1 MVRLAQGRLLKE
13 RKQKYPQ
20 RPRSLQLAVGGQ
32 RFSGFEACDAY
43 YWKVVCSSGSSA
55 EASCMRQ
62 VWAVLIAV
70 AASAAFAAAPVAVLD
85 LPGGGVLPGTLL
97 PATADAGGDR
107 ETLAWRSPAFA
118 GPLEFHLDEIAGVR
132 FTSSPVEQPPAAFR
146 FILSGGDLL
155 DGAIEAIDSDHVTLT
170 PRGTDRPVRVR
181 RDVIEGV
188 SRIGSRIAGS
198 YVGPGGL
205 AGWRHEPEGV
215 WRSEAGHIV
224 AARPGTALIDVV
236 APTRAIYDI
245 VISWRHRPELRLSA
259 AATERPGDEGY
270 WVELLRLQDG
280 TPEAAIIR
288 REQELAAVEPLGAGD
303 AATRSLRVVMFVDQ
317 EKGRLAAY
325 TVDRGVA
332 GSVSEVVVPPAN
344 REPSG
349 RFRISLGTGDVSLES
364 LRVGPWTTDEPVL
377 DVRRATSVV
386 CGDGRTIDGEIASYD
401 KASGEVLV
409 RAAAGDVRIG
419 LDEIEEIVLPRP
431 DRDQAVANSA
441 PATLR
446 LVQASGGTIAGRLA
460 SVDERSLRLRVAGI
474 DDEVA
479 VPLDDVLSLTSLVAL
494 PSPRELPGRVGTLIA
509 GEASLKGC
517 LVEGRDLG
525 AEIAWLPQGAVEP
538 AALAVP
544 GDGVDAIVEYVPR
557 PSREPIGEA
566 QVEIGGIG
574 GMVNQDALGF
584 FVVTM
589 LSEDGAAAQDG
600 RLQPG
605 DRLLAIK
612 PRPEGGF
619 VPTKGHDV
627 QTVMNLMRGRV
638 GSQVV
643 MRVAAADG
651 EPRDIDLRRGLI
663 YVAGREILD
672 QALATHT
679 RLASPAVLNLE
690 DSVKYPSLAILRSG
704 DVVPCAVDGMD
715 AKGMRIRTPV
725 ADGGANDEIVV
736 SESLVQAVELDPSVP
751 ARDIEKPQFDRLR
764 MLPRSQRVTPP
775 THMVRLR
782 DGDYLRGRLESL
794 DDATL
799 VLDVRGEVK
808 RLPRNAVARVIWL
821 HPEEESAD
829 APPRDALPIPAGL
842 LVQGVAEGRRVTL
855 VAEGLAEGAIRGTS
869 LALGPGRIDLKGVDR
884 LLLGRAIDG
893 EADQLPY
900 RQWKL
905 RPAPE
910 PKALREAAA
919 AK

>member
-1 MVRLAQGRLLKE
+1 M
-13 RKQKYPQ
+13 
-20 RPRSLQLAVGGQ
+20 
-32 RFSGFEACDAY
+32 
-43 YWKVVCSSGSSA
+43 
-55 EASCMRQ
+55 
-62 VWAVLIAV
+62 
-70 AASAAFAAAPVAVLD
+70 
-85 LPGGGVLPGTLL
+85 
-97 PATADAGGDR
+97 
-107 ETLAWRSPAFA
+107 
-118 GPLEFHLDEIAGVR
+118 
-132 FTSSPVEQPPAAFR
+132 
-146 FILSGGDLL
+146 
-155 DGAIEAIDSDHVTLT
+155 
-170 PRGTDRPVRVR
+170 
-181 RDVIEGV
+181 
-188 SRIGSRIAGS
+188 
-198 YVGPGGL
+198 
-205 AGWRHEPEGV
+205 
-215 WRSEAGHIV
+215 
-224 AARPGTALIDVV
+224 
-236 APTRAIYDI
+236 
-245 VISWRHRPELRLSA
+245 
-259 AATERPGDEGY
+259 
-270 WVELLRLQDG
+270 LQDG

-288 REQELAAVEPLGAGD
+288 REQELAAVEPLLAGD

-317 EKGRLAAY
+317 EKGRVAAY

-332 GSVSEVVVPPAN
+332 GAISEVAVPPSS

-386 CGDGRTIDGEIASYD
+386 CGDGRTVDGEIVSYD
-401 KASGEVLV
+401 KASGGVLV

-431 DRDQAVANSA
+431 DRDQAVGTSA

-446 LVQASGGTIAGRLA
+446 AVQASGGTIAGRLA
-460 SVDERSLRLRVAGI
+460 AVDERSLRLRVAGI

-479 VPLDDVLSLTSLVAL
+479 IPLDDVLSLTSLVAR

-517 LVEGRDLG
+517 LVDGRDLG
-525 AEIAWLPQGAVEP
+525 AAVAWLPQGAVEP
-538 AALAVP
+538 ATLAVS
-544 GDGVDAIVEYVPR
+544 GDAIDAVVEYVPR
-557 PSREPIGEA
+557 VSREPVGDA

-643 MRVAAADG
+643 LRVAAADG

-663 YVAGREILD
+663 YVAGRDILD

-679 RLASPAVLNLE
+679 RLASLAVLKPE
-690 DSVKYPSLAILRSG
+690 DSATYPSLAILRSG

-725 ADGGANDEIVV
+725 ADGGANDDIMV

-751 ARDIEKPQFDRLR
+751 ARGIEKPRLDRLL
-764 MLPRSQRVTPP
+764 MLPRSQRVAPP

-794 DDATL
+794 DDTTL
-799 VLDVRGEVK
+799 VLDVRGELK
-808 RLPRNAVARVIWL
+808 RLPRTAVARVIWL
-821 HPEEESAD
+821 HPEEDSAD

>member
-1 MVRLAQGRLLKE
+1 
-13 RKQKYPQ
+13 
-20 RPRSLQLAVGGQ
+20 
-32 RFSGFEACDAY
+32 
-43 YWKVVCSSGSSA
+43 
-55 EASCMRQ
+55 MRH
-62 VWAVLIAV
+62 VWAVLISV
-70 AASAAFAAAPVAVLD
+70 AGFSAIAAAAEAVLD

-97 PATADAGGDR
+97 PATAGEGGDR
-107 ETLAWRSPAFA
+107 ETLPWRSPAFA

-132 FTSSPVEQPPAAFR
+132 FPSPRAEPAAAAFR

-155 DGAIEAIDSDHVTLT
+155 DGAIEVIDSGHVTVT

-205 AGWRHEPEGV
+205 AGWLHEPDGV

-224 AARPGTALIDVV
+224 ATRPGTALIDVV
-236 APTRAIYDI
+236 APTRAVYDI
-245 VISWRHRPELRLSA
+245 TVSWRRRPELRLSA

-288 REQELAAVEPLGAGD
+288 REQELAAVEPLLAGD

-317 EKGRLAAY
+317 EQGRLAAY

-332 GSVSEVVVPPAN
+332 GPVSEVVVPPPAT
-344 REPSG
+344 RALSG
-349 RFRISLGTGDVSLES
+349 RFRISLGIGDVSLES

-377 DVRRATSVV
+377 DVRRAASVV
-386 CGDGRTIDGEIASYD
+386 GKDGLSVDGEIVSFD
-401 KASGEVLV
+401 KASGEVVV
-409 RAAAGDVRIG
+409 RGDSRDTRVR
-419 LDEIEEIVLPRP
+419 LDEIEEIVLPG
-431 DRDQAVANSA
+431 VADNPIADALPS
-441 PATLR
+441 TVR
-446 LVQASGGTIAGRLA
+446 VVQASGGTIAGRLA
-460 SVDERSLRLRVAGI
+460 AVEERFLRLHVTGI

-479 VPLDDVLSLTSLVAL
+479 IPLDDVLSLTSLVAR
-494 PSPRELPGRVGTLIA
+494 PTPRELPGRVGTLIN

-517 LVEGRDLG
+517 LVDGRDRG
-525 AEIAWLPQGAVEP
+525 AAVAWLPRGAVEP
-538 AALAVP
+538 AALTVP
-544 GDGVDAIVEYVPR
+544 DDGVDAVVEYVPR
-557 PSREPIGEA
+557 ESREPVGDA

-574 GMVNQDALGF
+574 GMVNQDAQGF

-605 DRLLAIK
+605 DRLLAIR

-643 MRVAAADG
+643 LRVAAAGG
-651 EPRDIDLRRGLI
+651 EPREIDLRRGLI

-679 RLASPAVLNLE
+679 RLAAPPLVKLE
-690 DSVKYPSLAILRSG
+690 DSATYPSLAVLRSG
-704 DVVPCAVDGMD
+704 DIVPCAVDVVDG
-715 AKGMRIRTPV
+715 KSMRLRTPV
-725 ADGGANDEIVV
+725 SDGGDTDEVV
-736 SESLVQAVELDPSVP
+736 VPESLVQAVELDPSVP
-751 ARDIEKPQFDRLR
+751 ARGIEKPRLDRLL
-764 MLPRSQRVTPP
+764 MLPRSQRVAPP

-794 DDATL
+794 DDTTL
-799 VLDVRGEVK
+799 VLDVRGEIK
-808 RLPRNAVARVIWL
+808 RLPRSEVARVIWL

-829 APPRDALPIPAGL
+829 VPEADAPPAPAGL

-855 VAEGLAEGAIRGTS
+855 VAEGLADGAIRGTS
-869 LALGPGRIDLKGVDR
+869 PALGPGRIDLKGIDR
-884 LLLGRAIDG
+884 LLIGRAIDG

-910 PKALREAAA
+910 PKALREASAG
-919 AK
+919 K

>member
-1 MVRLAQGRLLKE
+1 
-13 RKQKYPQ
+13 
-20 RPRSLQLAVGGQ
+20 
-32 RFSGFEACDAY
+32 
-43 YWKVVCSSGSSA
+43 
-55 EASCMRQ
+55 
-62 VWAVLIAV
+62 
-70 AASAAFAAAPVAVLD
+70 
-85 LPGGGVLPGTLL
+85 
-97 PATADAGGDR
+97 
-107 ETLAWRSPAFA
+107 
-118 GPLEFHLDEIAGVR
+118 
-132 FTSSPVEQPPAAFR
+132 
-146 FILSGGDLL
+146 
-155 DGAIEAIDSDHVTLT
+155 
-170 PRGTDRPVRVR
+170 
-181 RDVIEGV
+181 
-188 SRIGSRIAGS
+188 
-198 YVGPGGL
+198 
-205 AGWRHEPEGV
+205 
-215 WRSEAGHIV
+215 
-224 AARPGTALIDVV
+224 
-236 APTRAIYDI
+236 
-245 VISWRHRPELRLSA
+245 
-259 AATERPGDEGY
+259 
-270 WVELLRLQDG
+270 
-280 TPEAAIIR
+280 
-288 REQELAAVEPLGAGD
+288 
-303 AATRSLRVVMFVDQ
+303 
-317 EKGRLAAY
+317 
-325 TVDRGVA
+325 
-332 GSVSEVVVPPAN
+332 
-344 REPSG
+344 
-349 RFRISLGTGDVSLES
+349 
-364 LRVGPWTTDEPVL
+364 
-377 DVRRATSVV
+377 
-386 CGDGRTIDGEIASYD
+386 
-401 KASGEVLV
+401 
-409 RAAAGDVRIG
+409 
-419 LDEIEEIVLPRP
+419 
-431 DRDQAVANSA
+431 
-441 PATLR
+441 
-446 LVQASGGTIAGRLA
+446 
-460 SVDERSLRLRVAGI
+460 
-474 DDEVA
+474 
-479 VPLDDVLSLTSLVAL
+479 
-494 PSPRELPGRVGTLIA
+494 LIA

-525 AEIAWLPQGAVEP
+525 AAIAWLPQGAVEP

-589 LSEDGAAAQDG
+589 LSEDGAAAHDG

-643 MRVAAADG
+643 LRVAAADG

-679 RLASPAVLNLE
+679 RLASLAVLKPE
-690 DSVKYPSLAILRSG
+690 DSATYPSLAILRSG

-821 HPEEESAD
+821 HPEEESSD
-829 APPRDALPIPAGL
+829 APPRDAPPIPAGL

>member
-1 MVRLAQGRLLKE
+1 
-13 RKQKYPQ
+13 
-20 RPRSLQLAVGGQ
+20 
-32 RFSGFEACDAY
+32 
-43 YWKVVCSSGSSA
+43 
-55 EASCMRQ
+55 
-62 VWAVLIAV
+62 
-70 AASAAFAAAPVAVLD
+70 
-85 LPGGGVLPGTLL
+85 
-97 PATADAGGDR
+97 
-107 ETLAWRSPAFA
+107 
-118 GPLEFHLDEIAGVR
+118 
-132 FTSSPVEQPPAAFR
+132 
-146 FILSGGDLL
+146 
-155 DGAIEAIDSDHVTLT
+155 
-170 PRGTDRPVRVR
+170 
-181 RDVIEGV
+181 
-188 SRIGSRIAGS
+188 
-198 YVGPGGL
+198 
-205 AGWRHEPEGV
+205 
-215 WRSEAGHIV
+215 
-224 AARPGTALIDVV
+224 
-236 APTRAIYDI
+236 
-245 VISWRHRPELRLSA
+245 
-259 AATERPGDEGY
+259 
-270 WVELLRLQDG
+270 
-280 TPEAAIIR
+280 
-288 REQELAAVEPLGAGD
+288 
-303 AATRSLRVVMFVDQ
+303 
-317 EKGRLAAY
+317 
-325 TVDRGVA
+325 
-332 GSVSEVVVPPAN
+332 
-344 REPSG
+344 
-349 RFRISLGTGDVSLES
+349 
-364 LRVGPWTTDEPVL
+364 
-377 DVRRATSVV
+377 
-386 CGDGRTIDGEIASYD
+386 
-401 KASGEVLV
+401 
-409 RAAAGDVRIG
+409 
-419 LDEIEEIVLPRP
+419 
-431 DRDQAVANSA
+431 
-441 PATLR
+441 
-446 LVQASGGTIAGRLA
+446 
-460 SVDERSLRLRVAGI
+460 
-474 DDEVA
+474 
-479 VPLDDVLSLTSLVAL
+479 
-494 PSPRELPGRVGTLIA
+494 
-509 GEASLKGC
+509 
-517 LVEGRDLG
+517 
-525 AEIAWLPQGAVEP
+525 
-538 AALAVP
+538 
-544 GDGVDAIVEYVPR
+544 
-557 PSREPIGEA
+557 
-566 QVEIGGIG
+566 VEIGGIG

-643 MRVAAADG
+643 LRVAAADG

-663 YVAGREILD
+663 YVAGRDILD

-679 RLASPAVLNLE
+679 RLASPAVVKPE
-690 DSVKYPSLAILRSG
+690 DSVNYPSLAILRSG

-794 DDATL
+794 DDTTL
-799 VLDVRGEVK
+799 VLDVRGELK
-808 RLPRNAVARVIWL
+808 RLPRTAVARVIWL
-821 HPEEESAD
+821 HPEEDSAD
-829 APPRDALPIPAGL
+829 APPRDAPPIPAGF

>member
-1 MVRLAQGRLLKE
+1 MPDSVVRLVRELLG
-13 RKQKYPQ
+13 
-20 RPRSLQLAVGGQ
+20 SFLA
-32 RFSGFEACDAY
+32 
-43 YWKVVCSSGSSA
+43 
-55 EASCMRQ
+55 
-62 VWAVLIAV
+62 LLL
-70 AASAAFAAAPVAVLD
+70 AASSVDAAAPAAILD
-85 LPGGGVLPGTLL
+85 LPGGGVLPGELL
-97 PATADAGGDR
+97 PAVAGDDR
-107 ETLAWRSPAFA
+107 ETIAWRSPAFA
-118 GPLEFHLDEIAGVR
+118 TPLEFHLDEIAGVR
-132 FTSSPVEQPPAAFR
+132 FPAAQAEPSPVAFR
-146 FILSGGDLL
+146 FILRGGDLL
-155 DGAIEAIDSDHVTLT
+155 DGSIDAIDESHVSVT
-170 PRGTDRPVRVR
+170 PRGADRPVRVR

-198 YVGPGGL
+198 YIGPGGL
-205 AGWRHEPEGV
+205 AGWRHEPDGA
-215 WRSEAGHIV
+215 WRSEAGHIT
-224 AARPGTALIDVV
+224 AARPGTAMIDVA

-245 VISWRHRPELRLSA
+245 TVSWRRRPDLRLTA
-259 AATERPGDEGY
+259 AASDRPGDEGS

-280 TPEAAIIR
+280 TPEAAVIR
-288 REQELAAVEPLGAGD
+288 REQELAAVEPLVAGD

-332 GSVSEVVVPPAN
+332 GAISEVVVPPSA

-364 LRVGPWTTDEPVL
+364 LRVGPWTTDAPVL
-377 DVRRATSVV
+377 DVRRSMSVV
-386 CGDGRTIDGEIASYD
+386 GRDGRRVEGDILTYE
-401 KASGEVLV
+401 KESGEVLIRADAGTERV
-409 RAAAGDVRIG
+409 R
-419 LDEIEEIVLPRP
+419 LDEIEEIVLPRGAADDP
-431 DRDQAVANSA
+431 VTDVV
-441 PATLR
+441 PATIR
-446 LVQASGGTIAGRLA
+446 AVQASGGTIAGRLA
-460 SVDERSLRLRVAGI
+460 SVDGRFLRLRVAGI

-479 VPLDDVLSLTSLVAL
+479 IPLADLLSLTSLVAR
-494 PSPRELPGRVGTLIA
+494 PTPRDLPGRSGTLMV
-509 GEASLKGC
+509 GEGSVKGC
-517 LVEGRDLG
+517 LVDGRDLG
-525 AEIAWLPQGAVEP
+525 AAVAWLPQGAV
-538 AALAVP
+538 AAAAIAVP
-544 GDGVDAIVEYVPR
+544 ASGVDAVVEYVPR
-557 PSREPIGEA
+557 PGREPVGDA

-574 GMVNQDALGF
+574 GMVNQDAQGF

-643 MRVAAADG
+643 LRVAAAGG
-651 EPRDIDLRRGLI
+651 EPREIDLRRGLI

-679 RLASPAVLNLE
+679 RLAAPPAVKPE
-690 DSVKYPSLAILRSG
+690 DSGTYPSLAVLRSG
-704 DVVPCAVDGMD
+704 DIVPCAVDVVD
-715 AKGMRIRTPV
+715 ANTMRIRTPV
-725 ADGGANDEIVV
+725 ADGGDSDQVV
-736 SESLVQAVELDPSVP
+736 VPESLVQAVELDPSVP
-751 ARDIEKPQFDRLR
+751 ARGIEKPRLDRLL
-764 MLPRSQRVTPP
+764 MLPRSQRVAPP

-794 DDATL
+794 DGASL
-799 VLDVRGEVK
+799 VLDVRGEIK
-808 RLPRNAVARVIWL
+808 RLPRSEVARVIWL
-821 HPEEESAD
+821 HPEEESGDVPEAD
-829 APPRDALPIPAGL
+829 APPAPAGL

-855 VAEGLAEGAIRGTS
+855 VADGLADGAIRGTS
-869 LALGPGRIDLKGVDR
+869 PALGPGRIDLKGIDR

-919 AK
+919 GQ

>member
-1 MVRLAQGRLLKE
+1 M
-13 RKQKYPQ
+13 
-20 RPRSLQLAVGGQ
+20 
-32 RFSGFEACDAY
+32 
-43 YWKVVCSSGSSA
+43 
-55 EASCMRQ
+55 
-62 VWAVLIAV
+62 
-70 AASAAFAAAPVAVLD
+70 
-85 LPGGGVLPGTLL
+85 
-97 PATADAGGDR
+97 
-107 ETLAWRSPAFA
+107 
-118 GPLEFHLDEIAGVR
+118 
-132 FTSSPVEQPPAAFR
+132 
-146 FILSGGDLL
+146 
-155 DGAIEAIDSDHVTLT
+155 
-170 PRGTDRPVRVR
+170 
-181 RDVIEGV
+181 
-188 SRIGSRIAGS
+188 
-198 YVGPGGL
+198 
-205 AGWRHEPEGV
+205 
-215 WRSEAGHIV
+215 
-224 AARPGTALIDVV
+224 
-236 APTRAIYDI
+236 
-245 VISWRHRPELRLSA
+245 
-259 AATERPGDEGY
+259 
-270 WVELLRLQDG
+270 LQDG

-288 REQELAAVEPLGAGD
+288 REQELAAVEPLLAGD

-332 GSVSEVVVPPAN
+332 GAISEVAVPPSS

-386 CGDGRTIDGEIASYD
+386 GGDGRTIDGEIVSYD

-409 RAAAGDVRIG
+409 RAVAGDVR
-419 LDEIEEIVLPRP
+419 LKLNEIEEIVLPRV
-431 DRDQAVANSA
+431 DRDAEVADAA
-441 PATLR
+441 PATVR
-446 LVQASGGTIAGRLA
+446 AVQASGGTIAGRLA
-460 SVDERSLRLRVAGI
+460 SVDEQSLRLRVAGI

-479 VPLDDVLSLTSLVAL
+479 IPLDDVLSLTSLVAR

-517 LVEGRDLG
+517 LVDGRDLG
-525 AEIAWLPQGAVEP
+525 AAVAWLPQGAVH
-538 AALAVP
+538 AAAVAVS
-544 GDGVDAIVEYVPR
+544 GDGVDAVVEYVPR
-557 PSREPIGEA
+557 ASREPVGDA

-574 GMVNQDALGF
+574 GMVSQDALGF

-600 RLQPG
+600 RLHPG

-643 MRVAAADG
+643 LRVAAADG

-663 YVAGREILD
+663 YVAGRDILD
-672 QALATHT
+672 QALATHV
-679 RLASPAVLNLE
+679 RLASPAVVKPE
-690 DSVKYPSLAILRSG
+690 DSVNYPSLAILRSG

-725 ADGGANDEIVV
+725 ADAGANDDIMV

-751 ARDIEKPQFDRLR
+751 ARGIEKPRLDRLL
-764 MLPRSQRVTPP
+764 MLPRSQRVAPP

-794 DDATL
+794 DDTTL
-799 VLDVRGEVK
+799 VLDVRGEMK

-821 HPEEESAD
+821 HPEEDSAD
-829 APPRDALPIPAGL
+829 APPRAAAPIPVGL

-869 LALGPGRIDLKGVDR
+869 PALGPGRIDLKGVDR

-910 PKALREAAA
+910 PKALRDAAA

>member
-1 MVRLAQGRLLKE
+1 
-13 RKQKYPQ
+13 
-20 RPRSLQLAVGGQ
+20 
-32 RFSGFEACDAY
+32 
-43 YWKVVCSSGSSA
+43 
-55 EASCMRQ
+55 MRH

-70 AASAAFAAAPVAVLD
+70 VASSTIAAAPAAVLD

-97 PATADAGGDR
+97 PVGAGAGGDR

-132 FTSSPVEQPPAAFR
+132 FTSAPTDQPPAAFR
-146 FILSGGDLL
+146 FILGGGDLL
-155 DGAIEAIDSDHVTLT
+155 DGAIEAIDSEHVTVT

-181 RDVIEGV
+181 RAVIEGV

-205 AGWRHEPEGV
+205 AGWRHEPEGA

-224 AARPGTALIDVV
+224 AARPGTAMIDVA

-245 VISWRHRPELRLSA
+245 VISWRRRPELRLSA

-280 TPEAAIIR
+280 TPEAAIVR
-288 REQELAAVEPLGAGD
+288 REPDLAAVEPLPAGD

-317 EKGRLAAY
+317 QKGRLAAY
-325 TVDRGVA
+325 TIDRGVA
-332 GSVSEVVVPPAN
+332 GAISEVAVPPPAA
-344 REPSG
+344 RELSG
-349 RFRISLGTGDVSLES
+349 RFRVSLGTGDVSLES
-364 LRVGPWTTDEPVL
+364 VRVGPWTTDEAVL
-377 DVRRATSVV
+377 DVRRAASVI
-386 CGDGRTIDGEIASYD
+386 GKDGLSVDGEIVSFD
-401 KASGEVLV
+401 KASGEVVV
-409 RAAAGDVRIG
+409 RADSRDKRLR
-419 LDEIEEIVLPRP
+419 LDEIEEIVLPNAADNP
-431 DRDQAVANSA
+431 VTGAP
-441 PATLR
+441 PATIR
-446 LVQASGGTIAGRLA
+446 AVQASGGTIAGRLA
-460 SVDERSLRLRVAGI
+460 AVEDGFLRLRVAGL
-474 DDEVA
+474 DDELA
-479 VPLDDVLSLTSLVAL
+479 IPLDDVLSLTSLVAR
-494 PSPRELPGRVGTLIA
+494 PSPRDLPGRVGALIA
-509 GEASLKGC
+509 GEARLKGC
-517 LVEGRDLG
+517 LVDGRDIG
-525 AEIAWLPQGAVEP
+525 AAVAWLPQGAVEP

-544 GDGVDAIVEYVPR
+544 GDGIDAVIEYVPR
-557 PSREPIGEA
+557 ESREPVGGA

-574 GMVNQDALGF
+574 GMVNQDAQGF

-589 LSEDGAAAQDG
+589 LSEEGAAAQDG

-619 VPTKGHDV
+619 VPTQGHDV

-643 MRVAAADG
+643 LRVAAAGG
-651 EPRDIDLRRGLI
+651 EPREIDLRRGLI

-679 RLASPAVLNLE
+679 RLAAPPVVRLE
-690 DSVKYPSLAILRSG
+690 DSATYPSLAVLRSG
-704 DVVPCAVDGMD
+704 DIVPCAVDVVDGQ
-715 AKGMRIRTPV
+715 GMRIRTPV
-725 ADGGANDEIVV
+725 ADGGDADGVRV
-736 SESLVQAVELDPSVP
+736 PESLVQAVELDPGVP
-751 ARDIEKPQFDRLR
+751 ARGIEKPRLDRLL
-764 MLPRSQRVTPP
+764 MLPRSQRVAPP

-808 RLPRNAVARVIWL
+808 RLPRSEVARVIWL
-821 HPEEESAD
+821 HPEEESAVVDEAD
-829 APPRDALPIPAGL
+829 APPAPAGL

-855 VAEGLAEGAIRGTS
+855 VAEGLADGAIRGTS
-869 LALGPGRIDLKGVDR
+869 PALGPGRIDIKGIDR
-884 LLLGRAIDG
+884 LLVGRAIDG

-910 PKALREAAA
+910 PKALREAAGPE
-919 AK
+919 